1 MMREPASKSPS
12 IWASR
17 PNPLACLRTYC
28 IGSISR
34 SAIQAAKGMPAV
46 SPPATA
52 SMVSNPTSR
61 TIAEAA
67 KSISVWRTRGNEISR
82 RQSI

>member
-1 MMREPASKSPS
+1 
-12 IWASR
+12 
-17 PNPLACLRTYC
+17 
-28 IGSISR
+28 
-34 SAIQAAKGMPAV
+34 MPAV

-67 KSISVWRTRGNEISR
+67 KSISVWRTRGNEINR